1 MGLFGDTGDEA
12 AAAGHRA
19 RAEAWQQALAR
30 RSLPPFVSDRLAAA
44 GARTAPWVAT
54 MTAAEL
60 LAARSHGVRPI
71 ATVTGTCWY
80 HYGWSWTE
88 GHETGWHEALDR
100 IRREAAACGANAV
113 VDVRMRTLAHRF
125 GPSMDFSLIGTAVR
139 IDGLAPSP
147 VPAIATVPALEFV
160 RLLEMGIVPVGLAVG
175 ARYDWLGNR
184 GLGGFDPTWGGAQLT
199 QWQTGA
205 FAGNQP
211 LMQLTE
217 FWEGIRREAHA
228 ALRANAAT
236 QGNGVLAHTQFGQL
250 IKQER
255 ERQPPAYLGR
265 HIVVGTVIDSP
276 RGAPVPHGIT
286 TVVDM
291 RDAASPLRE
300 PAASRHGS
308 YDTDLE
314 DQEGA
319 I

>member
-1 MGLFGDTGDEA
+1 MGLFGDGGDEA
-12 AAAGHRA
+12 TAQRHRA
-19 RAEAWQQALAR
+19 RAEAWEHALSR
-30 RSLPPFVSDRLAAA
+30 RTLPPFVTDRLADAA
-44 GARTAPWVAT
+44 TARRPWVAT

-88 GHETGWHEALDR
+88 GHEQGWHEALDR

-113 VDVRMRTLAHRF
+113 VDVRMRTLAHQF

-139 IDGLAPSP
+139 IEGLEPNPAP
-147 VPAIATVPALEFV
+147 VIATVPALEFV

-175 ARYDWLGNR
+175 ARYDWLGRANY
-184 GLGGFDPTWGGAQLT
+184 GGFDPSWGGAQIT

-211 LMQLTE
+211 LMELTG
-217 FWEGIRREAHA
+217 FWEGIRRQAHA
-228 ALRANAAT
+228 ALRANAAK
-236 QGNGVLAHTQFGQL
+236 QGNGVLAHTHFGQL
-250 IKQER
+250 IRR
-255 ERQPPAYLGR
+255 EQDKRPPAYLGR
-265 HIVVGTVIDSP
+265 HIVVGTVIDTP
-276 RGAPVPHGIT
+276 RGAAVPHGIT

-291 RDAASPLRE
+291 RDAASPLRA
-300 PAASRHGS
+300 PATTRHGS

>member
-1 MGLFGDTGDEA
+1 MGLFGKSGDEA
-12 AAAGHRA
+12 DAERHRA
-19 RAEAWQQALAR
+19 RNAAWEQALSR
-30 RSLPPFVSDRLAAA
+30 RTLPPFVADRLAATA
-44 GARTAPWVAT
+44 ARRTPWIAT

-60 LAARSHGVRPI
+60 LAARSHGVRPL

-113 VDVRMRTLAHRF
+113 VDVRMRTLAHSF
-125 GPSMDFSLIGTAVR
+125 GPSMDFTLIGTAVR
-139 IDGLAPSP
+139 IEGLAPNP
-147 VPAIATVPALEFV
+147 VPVIATVPALEFV

-175 ARYDWLGNR
+175 ARYDWLGNS
-184 GLGGFDPTWGGAQLT
+184 GYGGFDPSWGGAQLT
-199 QWQTGA
+199 QWQTGT

-211 LMQLTE
+211 LMQLTD
-217 FWEGIRREAHA
+217 FWERIRREAHA
-228 ALRANAAT
+228 ALRANAAA
-236 QGNGVLAHTQFGQL
+236 QGNGVLAHTHFGQL
-250 IKQER
+250 IKR
-255 ERQPPAYLGR
+255 EQDKRPPAYLGR

-276 RGAPVPHGIT
+276 RCAPVPHGIR
-286 TVVDM
+286 TVIDM
-291 RDAASPLRE
+291 RDAASPLRD
-300 PAASRHGS
+300 PVATRHGS

>member
-1 MGLFGDTGDEA
+1 MGLFGNRGDEA
-12 AAAGHRA
+12 AMRGHRA
-19 RAEAWQQALAR
+19 RAEAWEQALSR
-30 RSLPPFVSDRLAAA
+30 RTLPPFVADRLAAA
-44 GARTAPWVAT
+44 GARRTPWVAT
-54 MTAAEL
+54 MTPAEL
-60 LAARSHGVRPI
+60 LATRSHGVRPL

-88 GHETGWHEALDR
+88 GHESGWHEALDR

-113 VDVRMRTLAHRF
+113 VDVRMRTLAHSF
-125 GPSMDFSLIGTAVR
+125 GPSMDFTLIGTAVR
-139 IDGLAPSP
+139 IEGLAPSP
-147 VPAIATVPALEFV
+147 APVIATVPALEFV

-175 ARYDWLGNR
+175 ARYDWLGR
-184 GLGGFDPTWGGAQLT
+184 TGYGGFDPTWGGARLT

-211 LMQLTE
+211 LMQLTD
-217 FWEGIRREAHA
+217 FWEGIRRQAHA
-228 ALRANAAT
+228 ALRANAAE

-250 IKQER
+250 IRQER

-276 RGAPVPHGIT
+276 RGAPVPHGIA

-291 RDAASPLRE
+291 RDAASPLDD
-300 PAASRHGS
+300 PTGTRHGS